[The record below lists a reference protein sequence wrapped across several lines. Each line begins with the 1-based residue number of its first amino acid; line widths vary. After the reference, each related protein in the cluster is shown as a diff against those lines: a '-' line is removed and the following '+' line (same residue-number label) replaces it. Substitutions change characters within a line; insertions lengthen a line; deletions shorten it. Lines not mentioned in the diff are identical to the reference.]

1 MRFRSLLIG
10 ILTFALTACG
20 IASQALPTAD
30 AEGNVYLTAT
40 PLLPTP
46 NAEGVVVITAT
57 PQSQPQAVAQNVV
70 QVVTD
75 APTSLPPTDIVDPR
89 SLIDNA
95 DQLLR
100 DGYLEEAVSAYQ
112 AILQQI
118 SDPTLRGEASFKLGQ
133 TALREGLFADAVDA
147 LTLLITE
154 LPNDPN
160 TPPAYFLRG
169 DAYLGLG
176 QWQNAIDDFQTYLSL
191 RPNLID
197 SYAYERIGD
206 AQLALGQSDDAIQS
220 YIQAIDAGRPLVPQ
234 LILQERL
241 AQIYI
246 GVGRVDDAVAIY
258 DTILGIAQNT
268 GYRASIELLAT
279 QALDNANRTD
289 EATERARRIVQ
300 NYTETNPA
308 FEALQILDANGIEVD
323 SYRRGIINYTVGNY
337 TAAIDAF
344 NVYTSTFQLD
354 AIPARLY
361 LLLGRAYRELANWEA
376 ARVAFQT
383 LIDQYPDDP
392 LFQTAL
398 LERGRTYFLQG
409 DFQTAIATY
418 TAIADNYGYLEN
430 TSAEALWRAGYLYGT
445 QLNDYDSS
453 RNVFTRL
460 SNAYPNNEWAVSGL
474 QIAASS
480 AVANNQPA
488 VAENFYNRIAASTQ
502 GEDRAAALY
511 WVGRFA
517 LQRGDQSAANEAF
530 SQAQQAAPDSF
541 FAQRANDI
549 LIGREAFLPPA
560 NVNFTFNEEAERQQ
574 AEEWLRQVVGITET
588 GDLSQL
594 SPELANDPRMIRG
607 RELWTVAAY
616 DEAQTEF
623 DTLMDEARNSGN
635 ILRSYQLAHF
645 FRDIG
650 DFYSSIVA
658 AADVIVGTGQATLDV
673 PPYLAR
679 LRYPAYYNGLVQEQ
693 AQSYGFDPLLML
705 GLIRQESLFNP
716 NATSFANAMGLAQVI
731 PSTARYIAGE
741 LNWQDFT
748 ENDLYRPYIGIA
760 FGAFYLD
767 EQLRLFG
774 GNQGAALAAYNAGP
788 GYTLDW
794 FNLSGGDID
803 SLVSTITFDET
814 KRYVQRIYSHYTIY
828 RELYGTN

>member
-1 MRFRSLLIG
+1 
-10 ILTFALTACG
+10 
-20 IASQALPTAD
+20 
-30 AEGNVYLTAT
+30 
-40 PLLPTP
+40 
-46 NAEGVVVITAT
+46 
-57 PQSQPQAVAQNVV
+57 
-70 QVVTD
+70 
-75 APTSLPPTDIVDPR
+75 
-89 SLIDNA
+89 
-95 DQLLR
+95 
-100 DGYLEEAVSAYQ
+100 
-112 AILQQI
+112 
-118 SDPTLRGEASFKLGQ
+118 
-133 TALREGLFADAVDA
+133 
-147 LTLLITE
+147 
-154 LPNDPN
+154 
-160 TPPAYFLRG
+160 
-169 DAYLGLG
+169 
-176 QWQNAIDDFQTYLSL
+176 
-191 RPNLID
+191 
-197 SYAYERIGD
+197 
-206 AQLALGQSDDAIQS
+206 
-220 YIQAIDAGRPLVPQ
+220 
-234 LILQERL
+234 
-241 AQIYI
+241 
-246 GVGRVDDAVAIY
+246 
-258 DTILGIAQNT
+258 
-268 GYRASIELLAT
+268 
-279 QALDNANRTD
+279 
-289 EATERARRIVQ
+289 
-300 NYTETNPA
+300 
-308 FEALQILDANGIEVD
+308 
-323 SYRRGIINYTVGNY
+323 
-337 TAAIDAF
+337 
-344 NVYTSTFQLD
+344 
-354 AIPARLY
+354 
-361 LLLGRAYRELANWEA
+361 
-376 ARVAFQT
+376 
-383 LIDQYPDDP
+383 
-392 LFQTAL
+392 
-398 LERGRTYFLQG
+398 
-409 DFQTAIATY
+409 
-418 TAIADNYGYLEN
+418 
-430 TSAEALWRAGYLYGT
+430 
-445 QLNDYDSS
+445 
-453 RNVFTRL
+453 
-460 SNAYPNNEWAVSGL
+460 
-474 QIAASS
+474 ASS

-623 DTLMDEARNSGN
+623 DTLMDEARNSGD